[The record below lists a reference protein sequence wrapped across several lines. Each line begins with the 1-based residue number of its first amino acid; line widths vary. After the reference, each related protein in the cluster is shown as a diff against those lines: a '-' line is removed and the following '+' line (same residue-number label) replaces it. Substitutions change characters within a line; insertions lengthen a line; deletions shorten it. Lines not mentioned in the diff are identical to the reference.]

1 MRGKNGLS
9 FGKWKR
15 ICVTPFA
22 DVVRL
27 NTCQLW
33 KVSARV
39 ESVKSNPHIVL
50 TIQRS
55 VALRSG
61 ISGWKRLLMS
71 SICATVSSLA
81 RKFTA
86 LSRTLTDSLL
96 VNGPSAWPV
105 VCFPTNRP
113 DYRPKRP
120 LNHRKNI
127 VMLRIP
133 TMPTHLGKKYQYVIS
148 TGHFRSGQKAGPR
161 P

>member
-1 MRGKNGLS
+1 MRGKKGLS
-9 FGKWKR
+9 LGKWKR

-39 ESVKSNPHIVL
+39 ESVKSSPHIVL

-86 LSRTLTDSLL
+86 LSRTLITASGGE
-96 VNGPSAWPV
+96 VTWGPGLFSDRP
-105 VCFPTNRP
+105 NRP
-113 DYRPKRP
+113 TTGNYLQKSP
-120 LNHRKNI
+120 NNI

-133 TMPTHLGKKYQYVIS
+133 TTCTHLGKNYQCMINTSHV
-148 TGHFRSGQKAGPR
+148 HLGQKAGPSN
-161 P
+161 